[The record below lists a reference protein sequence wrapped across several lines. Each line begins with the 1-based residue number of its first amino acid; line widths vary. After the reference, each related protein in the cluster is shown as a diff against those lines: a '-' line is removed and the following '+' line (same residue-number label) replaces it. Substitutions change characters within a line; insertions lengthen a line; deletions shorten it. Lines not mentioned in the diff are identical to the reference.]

1 MKLFFLASGLLS
13 VVSAAAMAQT
23 APVGQAPGGAI
34 NATNF
39 AANTETAGF
48 NTSSLT
54 AALVVPSTSTTQ
66 ATFSQGAVVTGTVIT
81 TKATVI
87 TTCSSTTGVTL
98 PAVQQY
104 EPIVLMNR
112 SGGSCLVWP
121 SIGSTV
127 ETALGTNGSLNAPF
141 TMLTNTDVTF
151 RPVSATQWLQ

>member
-1 MKLFFLASGLLS
+1 MKTFALASAALLI
-13 VVSAAAMAQT
+13 AASAMAQT

-48 NTSSLT
+48 NQSSLT
-54 AALVVPSTSTTQ
+54 AALAVPSTSTTQ

-87 TTCSSTTGVTL
+87 TTCSSSTGVTL

-121 SIGSTV
+121 SVGATV
-127 ETALGTNGSLNAPF
+127 ETALGTDGSANSPF

-151 RPVSATQWLQ
+151 RPISATKWLQ